1 MATDR
6 CKGFLGRLDSWISGE
21 RPAEAKAHFHDCT
34 SCQAVVEDL
43 NAIQIEARSWKELE
57 SEAPERIWIALRAQ
71 LEQEGLICAEQ
82 QPEREAAPVASSPAD
97 WLGAVFARIPR
108 PALAGAYLSILVAL
122 GFALSGPVNQ
132 PSNEAKWL
140 EGTRVVS
147 SPISAQLDNFE
158 LNTSLA
164 NRDRN
169 PAITASLHQNLAI
182 VDKYISLCEKSVQE
196 EPENEVARD
205 YLYSAYK
212 QKADLLAQIGER
224 GENVQ

>member
-1 MATDR
+1 MESTGIGSARAGLDRAACAT
-6 CKGFLGRLDSWISGE
+6 GAGRSDTRG
-21 RPAEAKAHFHDCT
+21 A
-34 SCQAVVEDL
+34 
-43 NAIQIEARSWKELE
+43 ARARNHSRGDF
-57 SEAPERIWIALRAQ
+57 PLRLARR
-71 LEQEGLICAEQ
+71 LLC
-82 QPEREAAPVASSPAD
+82 SNSPA
-97 WLGAVFARIPR
+97 R
-108 PALAGAYLSILVAL
+108 AGWRLSCDSDSTR
-122 GFALSGPVNQ
+122 FALSGPVNQ

-147 SPISAQLDNFE
+147 SPISAQLDSFE
-158 LNTSLA
+158 QSSLA
-164 NRDRN
+164 NRDLN

-182 VDKYISLCEKSVQE
+182 VDNYISLCEKSVQE

>member
-1 MATDR
+1 M
-6 CKGFLGRLDSWISGE
+6 
-21 RPAEAKAHFHDCT
+21 
-34 SCQAVVEDL
+34 
-43 NAIQIEARSWKELE
+43 
-57 SEAPERIWIALRAQ
+57 
-71 LEQEGLICAEQ
+71 
-82 QPEREAAPVASSPAD
+82 
-97 WLGAVFARIPR
+97 
-108 PALAGAYLSILVAL
+108 
-122 GFALSGPVNQ
+122 NQ

-158 LNTSLA
+158 QNTSLA

-182 VDKYISLCEKSVQE
+182 VDNYISLCEKSVQE